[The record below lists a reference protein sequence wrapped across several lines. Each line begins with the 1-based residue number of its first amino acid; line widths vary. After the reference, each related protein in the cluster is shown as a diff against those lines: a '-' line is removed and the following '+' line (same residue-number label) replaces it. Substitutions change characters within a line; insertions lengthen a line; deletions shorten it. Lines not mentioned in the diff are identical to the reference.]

1 MKYVVTPNQ
10 TVSING
16 NITETETIYDGNYS
30 NDSIVIVEDFLQFEH
45 TDGLNYINVDF
56 RRVDEV
62 FALSKN
68 IRINVSEGLGAG
80 ILIPRTN
87 TTLLNKDRYDEFHL
101 SGYGVNALVALNV
114 TFFDTLFL
122 QSELKGGY
130 INMPDIRTTQF
141 TEDTASQ
148 SFFFTQ
154 LNLTFG
160 VLLDFK
166 KDKN

>member
-1 MKYVVTPNQ
+1 LQ
-10 TVSING
+10 RS
-16 NITETETIYDGNYS
+16 
-30 NDSIVIVEDFLQFEH
+30 SIVIKEDFLQFQH
-45 TDGLNYINVDF
+45 TDGLKYVNIDF
-56 RRVDEV
+56 RRHDLLFSV
-62 FALSKN
+62 SKK
-68 IRINVSEGLGAG
+68 IKMNVSEGIGAG

-87 TTLLNKDRYDEFHL
+87 TTLLNKDRYNEFHL
-101 SGYGVNALVALNV
+101 SGYGVNAFVALNV
-114 TFFDTLFL
+114 KFFDTLFL

-166 KDKN
+166 NDKN